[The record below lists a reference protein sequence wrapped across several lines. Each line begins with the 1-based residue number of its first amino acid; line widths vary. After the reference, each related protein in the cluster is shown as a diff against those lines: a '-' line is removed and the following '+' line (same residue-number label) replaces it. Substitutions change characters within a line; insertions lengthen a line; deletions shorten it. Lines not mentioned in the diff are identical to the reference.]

1 MMRIKRASAGT
12 TAMSEAVGRCDDV
25 CFNTLCPLD
34 TSRFVL
40 DVISF
45 LSAGLPGTVRLGRL
59 QGPPNANALLSFH
72 KPLTG
77 NLAAS
82 AATGAES
89 ALNVVPQRNQHM
101 QPATQAASSEVRGS
115 GGVPP
120 LHTSIHPFACSL
132 QSVCS
137 AFYRLI
143 LSSHWCCR
151 SG

>member
-1 MMRIKRASAGT
+1 MFVQH
-12 TAMSEAVGRCDDV
+12 AVSS
-25 CFNTLCPLD
+25 D
-34 TSRFVL
+34 TSRFVHG
-40 DVISF
+40 VISF

-72 KPLTG
+72 KPPTG

-89 ALNVVPQRNQHM
+89 ALHLVPHRNQHM
-101 QPATQAASSEVRGS
+101 QPAAQAASSEVRGS

-120 LHTSIHPFACSL
+120 LHTSVHPFACSL

-143 LSSHWCCR
+143 LSSQWCCR
-151 SG
+151 SELSFSPSDHLCNCDHLCNVAT